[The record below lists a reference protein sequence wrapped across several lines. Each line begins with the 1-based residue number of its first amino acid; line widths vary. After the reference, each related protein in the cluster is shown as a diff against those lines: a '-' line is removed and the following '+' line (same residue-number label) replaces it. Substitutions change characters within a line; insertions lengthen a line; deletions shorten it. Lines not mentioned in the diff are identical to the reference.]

1 MLSVL
6 NKHRYK
12 IIMAV
17 VIIVVLCVAWTVG
30 GGYAKDGAGT
40 DNNATILTNAGD
52 GRGNDT
58 NADDANAG
66 GNAGGSD
73 STDSNI
79 NGNGS
84 SANNG
89 AGANNAAGA
98 VGASNGR
105 QNDAAQSGGNTVES
119 TTPVP
124 SPIPDKNGTEASQ
137 GTAGDNS
144 EGQADKEGDGAASEG
159 QSSANQTQ
167 SGSNQSSVVSATPT
181 PVDASS
187 QTTQSPADAS
197 ASLQSPQPS
206 AGASQQSPQSEFP
219 ADADNSTA
227 QGSDTESGKGA
238 YNTNPIPD
246 GKPAPVEP
254 QDAKISDT
262 ALTCTISVRCDT
274 IINNMKYLN
283 REKHELVPEDGW
295 ILKPTTVTFY
305 EGESVFNVLQREMRR
320 ARIHLEFSN
329 VPIYNSAYIEG
340 INNLY
345 EFDVGEL
352 SGWMFKVNDWFPNFG
367 SSRYQLMDGDV
378 IAWVYTCDLGE
389 DVGGGYAVGNR

>member
-1 MLSVL
+1 VLSVL

-12 IIMAV
+12 IIAAV
-17 VIIVVLCVAWTVG
+17 VIVVILCVAWTVG
-30 GGYAKDGAGT
+30 GGYAKDGADSGKDT
-40 DNNATILTNAGD
+40 TIQTTSDVGNGANNSNDNGGGNGVNNS
-52 GRGNDT
+52 GNDLGT
-58 NADDANAG
+58 SSLSADASGQSDVSGAAG
-66 GNAGGSD
+66 SGQTASGGP
-73 STDSNI
+73 
-79 NGNGS
+79 
-84 SANNG
+84 A
-89 AGANNAAGA
+89 ANNAANA
-98 VGASNGR
+98 TDASDNQQNG
-105 QNDAAQSGGNTVES
+105 AAQQNGGNAVELV
-119 TTPVP
+119 TPIP
-124 SPIPDKNGTEASQ
+124 SPIPDKNATEASQ
-137 GTAGDNS
+137 
-144 EGQADKEGDGAASEG
+144 Q
-159 QSSANQTQ
+159 
-167 SGSNQSSVVSATPT
+167 
-181 PVDASS
+181 
-187 QTTQSPADAS
+187 
-197 ASLQSPQPS
+197 SLQST
-206 AGASQQSPQSEFP
+206 SPAE
-219 ADADNSTA
+219 NSTA
-227 QGSDTESGKGA
+227 QNSGTAQNSDSETDKGA

-283 REKHELVPEDGW
+283 LEKHELVPEDGW

-352 SGWMFKVNDWFPNFG
+352 SGWMYKVNDWFPNFG

>member
-12 IIMAV
+12 IIAAV
-17 VIIVVLCVAWTVG
+17 VIVVILCVAWTVG
-30 GGYAKDGAGT
+30 GGYAKDGADGGKDT
-40 DNNATILTNAGD
+40 TMRITSGD
-52 GRGNDT
+52 GSGNDT
-58 NADDANAG
+58 NAN
-66 GNAGGSD
+66 GNAGD
-73 STDSNI
+73 SNNTDSSN
-79 NGNGS
+79 NGNDN
-84 SANNG
+84 SADNG
-89 AGANNAAGA
+89 IGANNAAGA
-98 VGASNGR
+98 TDTSNGQ
-105 QNDAAQSGGNTVES
+105 QNDAAQSGGNAVES
-119 TTPVP
+119 ATPVP
-124 SPIPDKNGTEASQ
+124 GHGSNENGTEASQ
-137 GTAGDNS
+137 GTDSDNS
-144 EGQADKEGDGAASEG
+144 VEQVPKEGDGTASGE
-159 QSSANQTQ
+159 QSAVNQTP
-167 SGSNQSSVVSATPT
+167 SGSTQTPVASATPT
-181 PVDASS
+181 PTDASS
-187 QTTQSPADAS
+187 QAPQSTTDT
-197 ASLQSPQPS
+197 
-206 AGASQQSPQSEFP
+206 SQQSQQPPQSTSP
-219 ADADNSTA
+219 AENSTA
-227 QGSDTESGKGA
+227 QNSGIIQNSDSETDKGA

-274 IINNMKYLN
+274 ILNNMKYLN

-295 ILKPTTVTFY
+295 ILTPVTVTFY

-352 SGWMFKVNDWFPNFG
+352 SGWMYKVNDWFPNFG